1 MRALTLGCDKNG
13 ESSKIGRKELV
24 IMGRTGTQPLQI
36 QRLEQ
41 VRKRKRASLETRT
54 SGKGKEIAK
63 NEDVSRPPIYR
74 KRQET
79 EDREQAVENKGDRI
93 RYSKIQSQA
102 IALGGQVTALDPAA
116 ARELASTDYRRPW
129 ELWKRKMTMK

>member
-41 VRKRKRASLETRT
+41 VRKRK
-54 SGKGKEIAK
+54 
-63 NEDVSRPPIYR
+63 NENVSRPPIYR